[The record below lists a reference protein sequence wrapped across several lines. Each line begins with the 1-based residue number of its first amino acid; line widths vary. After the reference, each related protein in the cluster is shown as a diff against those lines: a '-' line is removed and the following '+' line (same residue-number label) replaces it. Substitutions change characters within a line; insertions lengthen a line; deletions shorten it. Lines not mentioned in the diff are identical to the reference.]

1 MNESTESRE
10 VLARLK
16 TEVFE
21 SNNQHLALALGR
33 PVDEIDLWFQGG
45 EIDEDAQEKINGLAQ
60 ERLAEQ

>member
-1 MNESTESRE
+1 MNENTESRD

-16 TEVFE
+16 TQVFE
-21 SNNQHLALALGR
+21 SSNEKLALALGR

-60 ERLAEQ
+60 ERLAE

>member
-21 SNNQHLALALGR
+21 SSNHHLALALGR

-60 ERLAEQ
+60 ERLAE